1 MPANSSLFKP
11 WPEYRTKSLLFKPSV
26 TQPISQTPYDL
37 NNELLVR
44 YSGHGLNNELLVRYS
59 GHGLNNE
66 PFGNRTILDHLNT
79 ELVRYSD
86 PHCTGFKWH
95 GFSPAPNWYPY
106 FEQCNKLDHLILN
119 DQCKSSF
126 KANFAFQNLTLKHVI
141 KYSDSNTKY
150 FFKLSHII
158 FLLD

>member
-11 WPEYRTKSLLFKPSV
+11 CPEYRTKSSLFKPSV

-66 PFGNRTILDHLNT
+66 PFGNRTILDHLNN

-86 PHCTGFKWH
+86 PHCTTIFVLTSMLH
-95 GFSPAPNWYPY
+95 SF
-106 FEQCNKLDHLILN
+106 DILAATALAA
-119 DQCKSSF
+119 CV
-126 KANFAFQNLTLKHVI
+126 L
-141 KYSDSNTKY
+141 
-150 FFKLSHII
+150 KLSMV
-158 FLLD
+158 